1 MIYLQIISSVLLL
14 ISIGSMRIHRT
25 KNADAMIENSISGK
39 LLLSALPLSAFVLLV
54 LNLNN
59 IINIKWYWN
68 FGIATFFTFLLSV
81 LLANI
86 YSSILGFKSK
96 PSPSLMTGTYVKHNL
111 HIIDAVIT
119 FVIGLILYFVSN

>member
-1 MIYLQIISSVLLL
+1 MIYLQIIGSILFL

-39 LLLSALPLSAFVLLV
+39 LLLSALPLLSFVMLI

-59 IINIKWYWN
+59 ITNIKWYWN
-68 FGIATFFTFLLSV
+68 FVIATLFTFLLSV

-86 YSSILGFKSK
+86 YSSILGYKSK
-96 PSPSLMTGTYVKHNL
+96 PSISLMAGGYVKHNL
-111 HIIDAVIT
+111 HIIDAIIT
-119 FVIGLILYFVSN
+119 FVIGIILYFVSN